1 MPVFDIEDEASLD
14 KLATKM
20 SQRKLFERKNKRS
33 RRNSS
38 TDGEG
43 DKSEDCIYDDVS
55 IEMLNEVKLELKK
68 AFEEAVNKVDKKLD
82 AAYGRI
88 GANEAQV
95 KKNKEKI
102 EDHSKEIANLQN
114 ELGLLR
120 QDSYRDQTKMK
131 TDLENQTKDLREAKE
146 EVKRLAAESKKLK
159 DEKKNTTRR
168 LIDLEARGR
177 RCNLLFHN
185 MKEEEN
191 ENCIEKMINFINT
204 SFNLNIDSRLIQR
217 AHRLGAP
224 RRRNIIGSQADRP
237 RPIIVCFTDF
247 KLKEEIRVKRHK
259 YKGPIGISE
268 DFPAEIRN
276 ARKSLGGLFKELKDQ
291 GHRVGFAYP
300 CKLLKN
306 GVLVKEVDCVDFA

>member
-1 MPVFDIEDEASLD
+1 M
-14 KLATKM
+14 
-20 SQRKLFERKNKRS
+20 
-33 RRNSS
+33 
-38 TDGEG
+38 
-43 DKSEDCIYDDVS
+43 
-55 IEMLNEVKLELKK
+55 
-68 AFEEAVNKVDKKLD
+68 
-82 AAYGRI
+82 
-88 GANEAQV
+88 
-95 KKNKEKI
+95 
-102 EDHSKEIANLQN
+102 
-114 ELGLLR
+114 
-120 QDSYRDQTKMK
+120 
-131 TDLENQTKDLREAKE
+131 
-146 EVKRLAAESKKLK
+146 KRLAAESKKLK

-204 SFNLNIDSRLIQR
+204 SFNFNINSNHIQR

-224 RRRNIIGSQADRP
+224 RRRNMIGSQADRP
-237 RPIIVCFTDF
+237 RPIIVCFSNF
-247 KLKEEIRVKRHK
+247 MLKEDIRVKRHK